1 MKIFKFS
8 FLVFLCLF
16 FACKNNKDKTVKP
29 IEITFEKE
37 GELYFIDKNDTIK
50 TIAIELAKSD
60 YEQQTGLMH
69 RSSMEMDQGMLFMYQ
84 DERPRPTFYMKNTQI
99 PLDLIYINAEKQIV
113 EINKNAQ
120 PYNENPIRAEQPAQY
135 VLEVNAGFVN
145 QYKLSDSLSVEFKI
159 LKQ

>member
-1 MKIFKFS
+1 MKTFKFGFLTVL
-8 FLVFLCLF
+8 FLVL
-16 FACKNNKDKTVKP
+16 ACKKDNTKTVKP

-37 GELYFIDKNDTIK
+37 AELYFIQREDTIK
-50 TIAIELAKSD
+50 TIDVELAESD

-69 RSSMEMDQGMLFMYQ
+69 RSSMEMDKGMLFIYQ

-120 PYNENPIRAEQPAQY
+120 PLDETPIRAEQPAQY
-135 VLEVNAGFVN
+135 VLEVNSGFADK
-145 QYKLSDSLSVEFKI
+145 YKLNDSIKINFKI
-159 LKQ
+159 LKE